1 MNSRSLAGKPERQ
14 MERRNQALRICM
26 FTTQDFVMALAYTVW
41 KAPSLRPRHFGD
53 VPETVGEEEGK

>member
-1 MNSRSLAGKPERQ
+1 